1 MKGARDDGAR
11 DAERSHTRA
20 AGEAGAAEGG
30 AARAP
35 AAEGTAGQ
43 CAGTQP
49 WQARNASG
57 RGRRSKV
64 VGASPSTPPQPS
76 STDCDGDEWT
86 LLLSLLGLRIRW
98 ADRTAGVTEV
108 VERTKDE
115 FPEWTR
121 ILRDTIDA
129 IRPLAEDV
137 SEKQRGLTEM
147 LRSPAPDPEV
157 IDTLKLAIE
166 ERRGQIDRL
175 GRE

>member
-1 MKGARDDGAR
+1 M
-11 DAERSHTRA
+11 
-20 AGEAGAAEGG
+20 
-30 AARAP
+30 
-35 AAEGTAGQ
+35 
-43 CAGTQP
+43 
-49 WQARNASG
+49 
-57 RGRRSKV
+57 

-137 SEKQRGLTEM
+137 CEKQHALTEL
-147 LRSPAPDPEV
+147 LRSPGPDPHT
-157 IDTLKLAIE
+157 IDTLTLAIN
-166 ERRGQIDRL
+166 ERHEQIDRL
-175 GRE
+175 AREAVKHLRKGLKLKRRGRSQR

>member
-1 MKGARDDGAR
+1 M
-11 DAERSHTRA
+11 
-20 AGEAGAAEGG
+20 
-30 AARAP
+30 
-35 AAEGTAGQ
+35 
-43 CAGTQP
+43 
-49 WQARNASG
+49 
-57 RGRRSKV
+57 RRSPAVASTRRFREREAVQV

-137 SEKQRGLTEM
+137 CEKQHALTEP
-147 LRSPAPDPEV
+147 LRAVLARPMISSAPSC
-157 IDTLKLAIE
+157 
-166 ERRGQIDRL
+166 
-175 GRE
+175 

>member
-1 MKGARDDGAR
+1 M
-11 DAERSHTRA
+11 
-20 AGEAGAAEGG
+20 
-30 AARAP
+30 
-35 AAEGTAGQ
+35 
-43 CAGTQP
+43 
-49 WQARNASG
+49 
-57 RGRRSKV
+57 

-137 SEKQRGLTEM
+137 CEKQHALTEL
-147 LRSPAPDPEV
+147 LRSPGPDPHA
-157 IDTLKLAIE
+157 IDTLTLAIN
-166 ERRGQIDRL
+166 ERHEQIDRL
-175 GRE
+175 AREAVKHLRKGLKLKRRGRSQR

>member
-1 MKGARDDGAR
+1 MASTRR
-11 DAERSHTRA
+11 LRER
-20 AGEAGAAEGG
+20 EAV
-30 AARAP
+30 
-35 AAEGTAGQ
+35 Q
-43 CAGTQP
+43 
-49 WQARNASG
+49 
-57 RGRRSKV
+57 V

-137 SEKQRGLTEM
+137 CEKQHALTEL
-147 LRSPAPDPEV
+147 LRSPGPDPHA
-157 IDTLKLAIE
+157 IDTLTLAIN
-166 ERRGQIDRL
+166 ERHEQIDRL
-175 GRE
+175 AQEAVNRLRNGLKVRGRPPRARPLG

>member
-1 MKGARDDGAR
+1 
-11 DAERSHTRA
+11 
-20 AGEAGAAEGG
+20 
-30 AARAP
+30 
-35 AAEGTAGQ
+35 
-43 CAGTQP
+43 
-49 WQARNASG
+49 
-57 RGRRSKV
+57 V
-64 VGASPSTPPQPS
+64 VGASPSTLPQPS

-137 SEKQRGLTEM
+137 CEKQHALTEL
-147 LRSPAPDPEV
+147 LRSPGPDPHA
-157 IDTLKLAIE
+157 IDTLTLAIN
-166 ERRGQIDRL
+166 ERHEQIDRL
-175 GRE
+175 AREAVKHLRKGLKLKRRGRSQR